1 MIGAVSRPYKSIHW
15 LRGGDE
21 ARRKFRWGEHQ
32 ADALGL
38 ANGPSTKSGPA
49 HCWNAT
55 RFGATNQREGCASDP
70 MPLAASPCES
80 PSASALGFTKENA
93 SALEGQLF
101 AGLKVTAATERKSTE
116 FGRTYTV
123 DIPVSGP
130 VGGGIVRTGWHIDT
144 GTDIPR
150 LVSAYVVR
158 G

>member
-1 MIGAVSRPYKSIHW
+1 MVTSLRARLQKSNPAGQQTLHHGLLEGVGLVAAGCEVNLHPDAVPNADQAVINPDK
-15 LRGGDE
+15 LRRYALDTGSEKGMHK
-21 ARRKFRWGEHQ
+21 ARVF
-32 ADALGL
+32 
-38 ANGPSTKSGPA
+38 
-49 HCWNAT
+49 
-55 RFGATNQREGCASDP
+55 
-70 MPLAASPCES
+70 
-80 PSASALGFTKENA
+80 ASALGFTKENA
-93 SALEGQLF
+93 GALEDQLL